1 MSLGLQLCVPE
12 EAGGRPS
19 PSSDEPVLDAPA
31 LPNEARV
38 IFHHHLKHTDTHP
51 WAQAGPACDTKRS
64 FPVMARRAWVMQ
76 LQSDKSKVKI
86 QGCAETDSAVAV
98 P

>member
-1 MSLGLQLCVPE
+1 MSQRKQAEGPHQAQMNLSWMHQRFQMRVI
-12 EAGGRPS
+12 
-19 PSSDEPVLDAPA
+19 
-31 LPNEARV
+31 RV

-51 WAQAGPACDTKRS
+51 WAQASPASDTKRS

-76 LQSDKSKVKI
+76 LQSDKSKIKI